1 MPKKEE
7 DKQENF
13 DLSEKQIALVKLAT
27 LSAGLSTLFTMLITE
42 TDDKTSLRIVEKIN
56 DTMNQMDNL
65 IIEELLE
72 IDLTNKRD

>member
-1 MPKKEE
+1 MPNKED

-13 DLSEKQIALVKLAT
+13 ELSEKQIALVKLAT

-42 TDDKTSLRIVEKIN
+42 TDNRTSLRIVEKIN

-65 IIEELLE
+65 IMEELLE
-72 IDLTNKRD
+72 IDLTDKRD